1 MNRAATE
8 DVRSPVWPVV
18 SQVLHGGPAPNP
30 LDAQVVDVLDD
41 WVQRDAPTLDAD
53 NSGQYD
59 DAGPDDHGRAV
70 GPDRRR
76 GHAAACSA
84 T

>member
-18 SQVLHGGPAPNP
+18 SEVLRGGPAPNA
-30 LDAQVVDVLDD
+30 LAAQVVDLLDD
-41 WVQRDAPTLDAD
+41 WVRRDAPVLDAD

-59 DAGPDDHGRAV
+59 DAGPDRSWTRCGTRS
-70 GPDRRR
+70 PTR
-76 GHAAACSA
+76 
-84 T
+84 